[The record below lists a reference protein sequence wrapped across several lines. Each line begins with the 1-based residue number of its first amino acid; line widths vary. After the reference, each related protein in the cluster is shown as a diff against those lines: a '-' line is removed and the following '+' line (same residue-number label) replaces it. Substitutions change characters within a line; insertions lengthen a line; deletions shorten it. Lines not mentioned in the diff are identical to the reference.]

1 MGEEIPRKDT
11 EEIPRLDMEEIQR
24 VVTEESPRMD
34 TVEIPQVDTEEIP
47 RVATEETPRVARQ
60 ESMEEAV
67 TSREQ
72 GKSTGIFRRDT
83 NTTALTSI
91 GKEVNLSNL
100 RIKLKFALSFNYR
113 VPIVVACS
121 THKLF

>member
-1 MGEEIPRKDT
+1 MGDRRLIVIVTATEEMREADMKATQDIPQVSTEETPRKDT

-24 VVTEESPRMD
+24 VVTEES
-34 TVEIPQVDTEEIP
+34 
-47 RVATEETPRVARQ
+47 
-60 ESMEEAV
+60 MEEAV
-67 TSREQ
+67 TSWEQ

-83 NTTALTSI
+83 NTTALNSI
-91 GKEVNLSNL
+91 GKEVNLSTL